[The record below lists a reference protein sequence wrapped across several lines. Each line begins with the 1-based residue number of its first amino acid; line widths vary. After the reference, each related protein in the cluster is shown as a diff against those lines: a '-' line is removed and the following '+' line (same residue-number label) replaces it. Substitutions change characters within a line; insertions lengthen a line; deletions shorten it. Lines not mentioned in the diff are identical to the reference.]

1 VIIEETSSGELCFN
15 LGRTSCRWS
24 LRIRQASQSGPLLI
38 CAFWQNTVY
47 SCISPYYSTV
57 LKNFFNNPKE
67 EEMKSARASS
77 KLVRLFVATLL
88 ALSFLAT
95 SGSLSA
101 GVAHAEGSR
110 DLYPATLT
118 TGFRANIEWRTSY
131 YGPSNFLL
139 RRTLLQVYAEPGE
152 VLLIGSSAVGVGAG
166 DILLYSSDQVSPP
179 IGDETVSGLPDFSCV
194 TDQPGRG
201 QITSRA
207 LELAGPQSADGTGNL
222 GGYVPCF
229 FTVPPGGS
237 ANNIYY
243 VAFIGPSGAN
253 ADIDGSPTTGEL
265 DLASPANFDASQNTS
280 ISAWDVTV
288 RSSLTS
294 TADITGRL
302 FGDYLSM
309 ITGSVSR
316 PMDSTLTVLTTDSYI
331 YQVDLRGLDPYGFIV
346 YSNDRGFLNTD
357 GTPLLQDV
365 LADPTIPTQQQNQ
378 LNALVGGVSAAAP
391 THHVFF
397 NEPSAEARLAL
408 NGLVDPVAPSI
419 DSFVFNGV
427 LFDNNTLV
435 GAGGTFDLA
444 VNVRGIY
451 QLVISQDGV
460 DFDPNLPT
468 NRALIGVGSAGPQQI
483 AWDGLD
489 NAGTPFPVGLDY
501 PARIL
506 LRAGEVHFPL
516 LDVESSQQGGPTY
529 VLTNPPAGC
538 PPLAGGCFTGF
549 YDDRGYTTANGADV
563 GVPGVPLPGTN
574 PPPVP
579 NSDPLLGFDTRSADR
594 AFGDGSAAGFGDKKG
609 LDLWS
614 YYPAEGET
622 TLNIFAEAPPTPTPT
637 PTSTPTPTLT
647 PTPTSPPDGGNG
659 DDGDGKKDPTPTPR
673 PPTSVTTPV
682 PAPAPTPAVL
692 LLPETGVGYA
702 KTVPMWPLIVLPG
715 LGLLIGWV
723 VYRRRQ

>member
-1 VIIEETSSGELCFN
+1 
-15 LGRTSCRWS
+15 
-24 LRIRQASQSGPLLI
+24 
-38 CAFWQNTVY
+38 
-47 SCISPYYSTV
+47 
-57 LKNFFNNPKE
+57 
-67 EEMKSARASS
+67 MKLANVSS
-77 KLVRLFVATLL
+77 KWARLLVATLL
-88 ALSFLAT
+88 ALSVLAT

-110 DLYPATLT
+110 DLYPSGA
-118 TGFRANIEWRTSY
+118 TGFRANLEWRNSF
-131 YGPSNFLL
+131 YGPNFLL
-139 RRTLLQVYAEPGE
+139 RRSLLQVYVEPGE
-152 VLLIGSSAVGVGAG
+152 VILVGSSAVGVGAG
-166 DILLYSSDQVSPP
+166 DIQLFSSDQVTGR
-179 IGDETVSGLPDFSCV
+179 IGDETVTGPPDFGCV

-207 LELAGPQSADGTGNL
+207 QELAGPQSADGTGNL

-229 FTVPPGGS
+229 FTVPSGGS
-237 ANNIYY
+237 ADNIYY
-243 VAFIGPSGAN
+243 VAFFGPQGSASNVENFPSGR
-253 ADIDGSPTTGEL
+253 IDLITGNPL
-265 DLASPANFDASQNTS
+265 DFGPGQNTS
-280 ISAWDVTV
+280 VSAWDVTV

-302 FGDYLSM
+302 FSDYLAM
-309 ITGSVSR
+309 ITGDSSR
-316 PMDSTLTVLTTDSYI
+316 PLISTLDVLTTDGYI
-331 YQVDLRGLDPYGFIV
+331 YEVDLRELDPYGFIV
-346 YSNDRGFLNTD
+346 YANDVGFLDSD
-357 GTPLLQDV
+357 GTTPLLHDV
-365 LADPTIPTQQQNQ
+365 LADEDIPTQEQNQ
-378 LNALVGGVSAAAP
+378 LNVLQGGVSLAEP
-391 THHVFF
+391 THHIFF
-397 NEPSAEARLAL
+397 NEPSDEARLAL

-419 DSFVFNGV
+419 NSFVFNGV

-435 GAGGTFDLA
+435 GAGGTFDLT

-468 NRALIGVGSAGPQQI
+468 NRTLIGVGSAGSQQI

-489 NAGTPFPVGLDY
+489 NAGVPFPEGLDY

-516 LDVESSQQGGPTY
+516 LDVENSQDGGPQY
-529 VLTNPPAGC
+529 ELTNPPDGC

-549 YDDRGYTTANGADV
+549 YDDRGYTTADGTDV
-563 GVPGVPLPGTN
+563 GVPGIELPGVN

-579 NSDPLLGFDTRSADR
+579 NSDPLLGFDTSISPGQR
-594 AFGDGSAAGFGDKKG
+594 AFGDGSQAGFGDKKG
-609 LDLWS
+609 LDLWT
-614 YYPAEGET
+614 YYPTEADT
-622 TLNIFAEAPPTPTPT
+622 TLNIFAEAPPTPTPTPT

-647 PTPTSPPDGGNG
+647 PTPTP
-659 DDGDGKKDPTPTPR
+659 DDGDDDKKDPTPTPR
-673 PPTSVTTPV
+673 PPTSVTTPA

-702 KTVPMWPLIVLPG
+702 KTAPMWPLVVLPG